1 MVTSPGAKLH
11 LPGRINWRS
20 TWIVL
25 SQCCVM
31 EEYDENGADR
41 NSIHIYITLH
51 YIRFPDITFTLHH
64 EYITLHGITFTYIA
78 VTLRYTHYIT
88 FTDRTFTLHCIPFHC
103 MALHCITLHYIY
115 IYTTFTLHWLHYIT
129 SHLHTLH
136 LHYEYV
142 ALHFMTF
149 TYINIDPGKPA
160 AEVSQT

>member
-115 IYTTFTLHWLHYIT
+115 RYIHYIYVTLITLHYIT
-129 SHLHTLH
+129 
-136 LHYEYV
+136 
-142 ALHFMTF
+142 F
-149 TYINIDPGKPA
+149 TYITFTLRVRCVTFHDIYIH
-160 AEVSQT
+160 